1 MKDRIVKTQYGAVS
15 GIASDTEGVVLF
27 KGIPVGADTAGQNRF
42 REPQPA
48 VSWEGVRA
56 CDTWPDR
63 FLQELAGREPGSF
76 WGDEFYYD
84 EQHNPGNSE
93 NGLAVNI
100 FAPEKCCGESAE
112 KTEPLPVFVYIHGG
126 GFSAGYASEVEFNAS
141 HLAAQ
146 GVVVVLLQ
154 YRLSALGWL
163 ALPELSA
170 ENEHGVSGNYAVL
183 DLVHGLKW
191 VRDNIAG
198 FGGEP
203 SKVTIAGQSAGAMA
217 VTCLLRTPL
226 AKGLFRAAI
235 VQSGFN
241 GFLNV
246 GTMKTEIPT
255 LKEAEEKNAAALK
268 EIFGHEVTTEE
279 LRALSSADF
288 LKPGPNAKPG
298 MGGQPMTLLQEIS
311 QAVGHMAIDGYVFTE
326 ESFDLLKPGNLEGIQ
341 IMMGGTSDE
350 ATSLFGDF
358 ISQMGITPENA
369 AQRLEEEYG
378 SGCAVHYRTSTKE
391 EAEAAVMRVQS
402 DQCLQKYRLT
412 AALTEENQ
420 AHETYVYYFRQV
432 PPGRNAAF
440 RGAYHSSELWYMFDS
455 IREGVA
461 HREWRSEDYETA
473 ELMSTY
479 WMNFVKYGNPNGESP
494 EEAGHTASGKE
505 MAVWKP
511 CRREDG
517 LSFLDLAGGTSRM
530 TQETDYPERDQYH
543 RSWLEEQLSGK

>member
-1 MKDRIVKTQYGAVS
+1 MRLLFYIAFLLLVTGCGCVVS
-15 GIASDTEGVVLF
+15 STPGFEDEERLLGTDPQAAFERLSAYDVAGFDDSATMARWALLYSEAMAASRMWTPTDTIINIAIDYYSRR
-27 KGIPVGADTAGQNRF
+27 PQSADYLRA
-42 REPQPA
+42 REIRA
-48 VSWEGVRA
+48 AMEA
-56 CDTWPDR
+56 CDNKDALVTA
-63 FLQELAGREPGSF
+63 LYSQKEKEYQLYRERLCRQQ
-76 WGDEFYYD
+76 Y
-84 EQHNPGNSE
+84 
-93 NGLAVNI
+93 L
-100 FAPEKCCGESAE
+100 FAA
-112 KTEPLPVFVYIHGG
+112 
-126 GFSAGYASEVEFNAS
+126 
-141 HLAAQ
+141 
-146 GVVVVLLQ
+146 VVVVLLQ

>member
-1 MKDRIVKTQYGAVS
+1 MKDKIVKTQYGAVS

-27 KGIPVGADTAGQNRF
+27 KGIPVGADTTGQNRF

-48 VSWEGVRA
+48 ASWEGVRV

-84 EQHNPGNSE
+84 EYHNPGNSE
-93 NGLAVNI
+93 NGLAVNV

-226 AKGLFRAAI
+226 AKGLFGAAI

-268 EIFGHEVTTEE
+268 EIFGREVTIEE

-311 QAVGHMAIDGYVFTE
+311 QAVGHMVIDGYVFTE
-326 ESFDLLKPGNLEGIQ
+326 ESFNLLKPGNLEGIQ

-378 SGCAVHYRTSTKE
+378 SGCAAHYPTSTKE

-455 IREGVA
+455 IREGAA
-461 HREWRSEDYETA
+461 HREWRPEDYETA

-494 EEAGHTASGKE
+494 EEAGHTASGKK

-517 LSFLDLAGGTSRM
+517 LPFLDLAGGTSRM
-530 TQETDYPERDQYH
+530 IQETDYPERDQYH